1 KGLNSNI
8 EDLHNQEGGNDA
20 MNTSMVLPDQVTFSS
35 LLNGDNDAVEEQM
48 ICDFEST
55 IPKEE
60 PRDEIDIITSENVH
74 VAERYQ
80 NLNISLEKEGH
91 GREKTDRGFNLNQIP
106 SQSPLPEV
114 FDTPMMLPQP
124 ITFSSLLNG
133 DDLAAEERMLFE
145 LQSSF
150 PELEEA
156 MGGQVK
162 LDSPITARAAEEE
175 EEYDTTLTLS
185 LREQI
190 HNIASEHAT
199 DPQRK
204 LSISL
209 GKQPIVIQHWDDR
222 PLKRTIEVGESS
234 TAKHQKLLS
243 GLQKDPPS
251 GIIVANEVIQKGIWT
266 GISYSNEEW
275 LRFLLE
281 EAMGGQVKLDS
292 PITARVAEEEEEYDT
307 TLTLSLRE
315 QIHNIAS
322 EHTTD
327 PQRKMSISLGKQLI
341 VMQHWD
347 DRPLKRTI
355 EVGESSTAKHQKLL
369 SGLQKDP
376 PSGIIV
382 ANEVRNYNA
391 SNNTSRLMEVR
402 NPIASNNTFRLM
414 ERRNYNLPI
423 GTSEAKLSRKEYELV
438 FHIQMKSGRDSCEK
452 MN

>member
-1 KGLNSNI
+1 
-8 EDLHNQEGGNDA
+8 
-20 MNTSMVLPDQVTFSS
+20 MVLPDQVTFSS

-60 PRDEIDIITSENVH
+60 PRDEIDIITSENVN

-80 NLNISLEKEGH
+80 NLNISLEKDGH

-114 FDTPMMLPQP
+114 IDTPMMLPQP

-162 LDSPITARAAEEE
+162 LGSPITARAAEEE

-204 LSISL
+204 MSISL
-209 GKQPIVIQHWDDR
+209 GKQP
-222 PLKRTIEVGESS
+222 
-234 TAKHQKLLS
+234 
-243 GLQKDPPS
+243 
-251 GIIVANEVIQKGIWT
+251 
-266 GISYSNEEW
+266 
-275 LRFLLE
+275 
-281 EAMGGQVKLDS
+281 
-292 PITARVAEEEEEYDT
+292 
-307 TLTLSLRE
+307 
-315 QIHNIAS
+315 
-322 EHTTD
+322 
-327 PQRKMSISLGKQLI
+327 I

-355 EVGESSTAKHQKLL
+355 EVGESSTAKHQK
-369 SGLQKDP
+369 KDP

-402 NPIASNNTFRLM
+402 NPIASNNTSRLM

-423 GTSEAKLSRKEYELV
+423 GTSEANQIPNSLYHPTYEATGLSADPYVRL
-438 FHIQMKSGRDSCEK
+438 MKALGYPERNMDWYFIFK
-452 MN
+452 